1 MSQSAFEQIMTEI
14 AGFIA
19 AAPLDAGLAE
29 ALAQKWPADSE
40 MVSKIRQYCAA
51 GLAEGWLMQ
60 HEGGGIRF
68 GRAIKPGGAA
78 GPFSVDVVQ
87 MDNLA
92 GPHHIHDT
100 GEIGLIMPISG
111 PALFDGLAA
120 GWYVYPPGSDH
131 FPTVTGGSAFI
142 LYLLPDGKISF
153 TGKKAPAK

>member
-1 MSQSAFEQIMTEI
+1 MSHAGFEQTISEI
-14 AGFIA
+14 AGFIGD
-19 AAPLDAGLAE
+19 APLDAKLAA
-29 ALAQKWPADSE
+29 ALNEKWPATGE
-40 MVSKIRQYCAA
+40 MVAQIQHYCAT

-60 HEGGGIRF
+60 REGGGIRF
-68 GRAIKPGGAA
+68 GRAIKPGGVA

-111 PALFDGLAA
+111 PARFDDMPA
-120 GWYVYPPGSDH
+120 GWYVYPAGSDH
-131 FPTVTGGSAFI
+131 FPTVSGGSAFV

-153 TGKKAPAK
+153 TGKKA

>member
-1 MSQSAFEQIMTEI
+1 MSESAFEEIMAEI
-14 AGFIA
+14 AGFIGT
-19 AAPLDAGLAE
+19 APLDDTLASGLNE
-29 ALAQKWPADSE
+29 KWPAESA
-40 MVSKIRQYCAA
+40 MVSNIRHYCAA

-60 HEGGGIRF
+60 HTGGGIRF

-78 GPFSVDVVQ
+78 GPFSVDVVH

-111 PALFDGLAA
+111 PARFDGLAA

-131 FPTVTGGSAFI
+131 FPTVTDGAAFI
-142 LYLLPDGKISF
+142 LYLLPEGKISF
-153 TGKKAPAK
+153 TGKKA